1 MSANRAHIATLAM
14 TVVLTADCVAGQLLS
29 FDDAPAGADAPVQ
42 GVAMTDGKAGDAVRV
57 VPIGVLELTA
67 ATAIAKG
74 APVYSDA
81 EGRPTAAGAN
91 NPIGRALRAASNPG
105 DLVTVLVR

>member
-1 MSANRAHIATLAM
+1 MPANRAHIATLSM
-14 TVVLTADCVAGQLLS
+14 TVVLAADAVAGQMIA
-29 FDDAPAGADAPVQ
+29 FDDAPAGADEPVQ
-42 GVAMTDGKAGDAVRV
+42 GIAMTDGKAGDAVRV
-57 VPIGVLELTA
+57 TPIGIVELVS

-81 EGRPTAAGAN
+81 DGKPTSAGTN
-91 NPIGRALRAASNPG
+91 NPIGRAIKAAANPG